1 MTTPDD
7 KTLDALISEL
17 RTYPGLYGDAGAKS
31 ADAIAAQRER
41 IAALEA
47 ERDALRKRVRDVEI
61 HADATAACM
70 QIRAERAEAEVA
82 TCKVCR
88 AINLA
93 ADDMPD
99 EIRRLR
105 ERIATLEG
113 DAERFAQFNW
123 RQEVIAFAD
132 AMETKLRANDWKSH
146 WSGCTKQY
154 LSMRLTQ
161 EREELRRAIAD
172 GDADQIIAEAA
183 DVANFAMMLA
193 DNAKRDDARAAL
205 DATDSSLRT

>member
-1 MTTPDD
+1 MATPDD

-31 ADAIAAQRER
+31 ADAIAA
-41 IAALEA
+41 LES

-61 HADATAACM
+61 HADATVACM

-105 ERIATLEG
+105 ERIAGLEG
-113 DAERFAQFNW
+113 TLAFVSRAIGHNPAQTPELAVALSERLDRDSERIAALEAERDALRQALVEQQRIDAQICRTAQDWSDGSLGWN
-123 RQEVIAFAD
+123 
-132 AMETKLRANDWKSH
+132 RA
-146 WSGCTKQY
+146 CERMALAIEKQ
-154 LSMRLTQ
+154 T
-161 EREELRRAIAD
+161 
-172 GDADQIIAEAA
+172 
-183 DVANFAMMLA
+183 
-193 DNAKRDDARAAL
+193 ARAAL
-205 DATDSSLRT
+205 EGK